1 MAQQPRPLIARWALA
16 LLALSVSILMAGCG
30 GKEAP
35 ESEPLV
41 TVQAVKVERSQI
53 EQQVTS
59 EAVLYPLHQATI
71 VPKIS
76 APIQKFY
83 VDRGDRVH
91 AGELLAVLENKD
103 LAGAAA
109 QAKGAYEQA
118 QANYESTTAANLP
131 EQVTQA
137 EGNLKSA
144 KASFEAAQK
153 LYDNSKKLY
162 QQGALAGKQLDQA
175 QVGLAQA
182 QAQLRSSEQTLEKL
196 QSVGMK
202 AQLKSA
208 RGQLDSAKG
217 AYDNAAAQLSYSEI
231 RSPIDGVVTDRP
243 LFPGDMA
250 STSMPLITVMRLS
263 QVVARARVPAS
274 EAALLKVGD
283 AAEISGPGASEPVP
297 GKVTVVSPAVDPNS
311 TTVQVWVEA
320 RNPHDELKPGST
332 VTVTVTAKK
341 VPDALVVPRAALQSD
356 PDVGTYVM
364 VIDPASVA
372 HRTKVETGIEQD
384 GKVQITQGLKAGDL
398 IVGQGAYALPGGTK
412 VKY

>member
-1 MAQQPRPLIARWALA
+1 MPHQPGTRLQHRTAA
-16 LLALSVSILMAGCG
+16 LLVLGVSLLMAGCG
-30 GKEAP
+30 AKEAP
-35 ESEPLV
+35 EPEPLV
-41 TVQAVKVERSQI
+41 SVQAVKVERSEIQ
-53 EQQVTS
+53 QQVSS
-59 EAVLYPLHQATI
+59 EAVLYALHQATI

-76 APIQKFY
+76 APIEKFY
-83 VDRGDRVH
+83 VERGDHVH
-91 AGELLAVLENKD
+91 AGQLLAVLENKD
-103 LAGAAA
+103 LAGSAA

-118 QANYESTTAANLP
+118 QANYETMTAANLP
-131 EQVTQA
+131 EQITQA
-137 EGNLKSA
+137 KGNLQSA
-144 KASFEAAQK
+144 RASFTAAQK

-182 QAQLRSSEQTLEKL
+182 QAQLQSAEQTLEKL
-196 QSVGMK
+196 QSVGTK
-202 AQLKSA
+202 AQLKAA
-208 RGQLDSAKG
+208 RGQLDAAKG
-217 AYDNAAAQLSYSEI
+217 AYDTAAAQLSYSEI

-250 STSMPLITVMRLS
+250 STGTPLITVMSLS

-274 EAALLKVGD
+274 EAAPLKVGD
-283 AAEISGPGASEPVP
+283 TAEISGPGASKPIK

-341 VPDALVVPRAALQSD
+341 IPDALVIPRAALLTD
-356 PDVGTYVM
+356 PDLGPYVM
-364 VIDPASVA
+364 AIDSASVA
-372 HRTKVETGIEQD
+372 HQTKVRTGIEQG
-384 GKVQITQGLKAGDL
+384 GKVQITEGLKEGQL
-398 IVGQGAYALPGGTK
+398 VVGQGAYGLPDGTK

>member
-1 MAQQPRPLIARWALA
+1 MPHQPGSRLQHRTAA
-16 LLALSVSILMAGCG
+16 LLVLGVSLLMAGCG
-30 GKEAP
+30 GKETP
-35 ESEPLV
+35 EPGPLV
-41 TVQAVKVERSQI
+41 SVQAVKVERSEIQ
-53 EQQVTS
+53 QQVSS

-83 VDRGDRVH
+83 VERGERVH
-91 AGELLAVLENKD
+91 AGQLLAVLENKD

-118 QANYESTTAANLP
+118 QANYETMTAANLP
-131 EQVTQA
+131 EQITQA
-137 EGNLKSA
+137 KGNLESA
-144 KASFEAAQK
+144 RASFAAARK

-182 QAQLRSSEQTLEKL
+182 QAQLRSAEQTVEKL
-196 QSVGMK
+196 QSVGTK
-202 AQLKSA
+202 AQLKA
-208 RGQLDSAKG
+208 AQGQLDAAKG
-217 AYDNAAAQLSYSEI
+217 AYDTAAAQLSYSEI

-250 STSMPLITVMRLS
+250 STGTPLITVMSLS

-274 EAALLKVGD
+274 EAAPLKVGD
-283 AAEISGPGASEPVP
+283 AAEISGTGASKPVE

-320 RNPHDELKPGST
+320 RNPRNELKPGST

-341 VPDALVVPRAALQSD
+341 IPDALVIPRAALLTD
-356 PDVGTYVM
+356 PDLGPYVM
-364 VIDPASVA
+364 AIDSASVA
-372 HRTKVETGIEQD
+372 HQTKVKTGIEQD
-384 GKVQITQGLKAGDL
+384 GKVQITQGLKVGQL
-398 IVGQGAYALPGGTK
+398 VVGQGAYGLPDGTK